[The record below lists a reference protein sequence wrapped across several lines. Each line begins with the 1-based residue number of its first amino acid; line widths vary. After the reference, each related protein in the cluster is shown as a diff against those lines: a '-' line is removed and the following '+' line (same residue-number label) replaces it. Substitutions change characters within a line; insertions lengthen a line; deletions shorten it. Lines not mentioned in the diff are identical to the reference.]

1 MREKK
6 MKQLAMR
13 FSQVFETVRSG
24 GFLPLF
30 QKIACWNRD
39 IILVEKNLFKSNL
52 KSTLNTNAD
61 LEFFKITKKSAHELR
76 KLTYPLKSRQL
87 KLRNNLIKGFQAFA
101 VTKNSEV
108 LGDLWYVGRNN
119 LEEKCSHPDLKWLNL
134 KLAPKEAYLFDMYID
149 PQKRGGGLVNYLF
162 SRSLE
167 ALKTQGFAKVYGFYE
182 ADNFPALWMHRTM
195 GYKEIE
201 RRKLKKLFSFGISD
215 VIH

>member
-1 MREKK
+1 M
-6 MKQLAMR
+6 MKQVGMR
-13 FSQVFETVRSG
+13 CSQVFETLKSEG
-24 GFLPLF
+24 LLPLF
-30 QKIACWNRD
+30 KKVVCWNRE
-39 IILVEKNLFKSNL
+39 IIVVEKNLFKFNL
-52 KSTLNTNAD
+52 KSKSDIDAN
-61 LEFFKITKKSAHELR
+61 LEFINITKKSAHKSK
-76 KLTYPLKSRQL
+76 KLTYPLRSRQL
-87 KLRNNLIKGFQAFA
+87 KLRNNLINGYQTFA

-195 GYKEIE
+195 GYEEIE
-201 RRKLKKLFSFGISD
+201 RLKLKKLFCLGRSELIN
-215 VIH
+215 